1 LNLHILTGYKK
12 RKELLPIILFITEL
26 GINPDH
32 ILQKVRK
39 IQTLFLKLDLL
50 KLTKC

>member
-1 LNLHILTGYKK
+1 M
-12 RKELLPIILFITEL
+12 PIFFFIITEL

-39 IQTLFLKLDLL
+39 IQTGLFQTRYAEIKDLL
-50 KLTKC
+50 IKLHISYV